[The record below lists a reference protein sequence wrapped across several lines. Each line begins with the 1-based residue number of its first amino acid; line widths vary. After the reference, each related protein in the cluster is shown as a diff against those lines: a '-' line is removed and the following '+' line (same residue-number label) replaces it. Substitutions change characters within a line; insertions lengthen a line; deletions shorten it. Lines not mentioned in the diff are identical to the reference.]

1 MENTNVNTAVNEET
15 VRGKLIFSYPICK
28 ALIKQGYKVIDLK
41 ENRENHQPILVFEDS
56 LDMRDALQA
65 IVKERRK
72 ARAERAKAAGR
83 EEDIKEPIEQ
93 ED

>member
-1 MENTNVNTAVNEET
+1 MENTNVNTTIKEEES

-28 ALIKQGYKVIDLK
+28 ALIRMGYKVIDLK

-56 LDMRDALQA
+56 LELRDSLQA

-72 ARAERAKAAGR
+72 LRAERARAEAG
-83 EEDIKEPIEQ
+83 EEVKEPIEQ